1 MTRQQRTFLILVTG
15 YWSLATALGGCESL
29 ERKLTRKPKH
39 PEPPPNPIINFQDY
53 SQAMTPLERYRKH
66 YLIFDYWNG
75 ELREALADHSPNS
88 KRMTRA
94 CTESL
99 AELEA
104 LKGLVPEDA
113 AQQLTPLIVARE
125 HWKSQLENGTLNSS
139 EAMLIQREVESQA
152 RQIHR
157 EFFWRNMEE
166 KLKAK

>member
-1 MTRQQRTFLILVTG
+1 MMRRFCQTLVLVVG
-15 YWSLATALGGCESL
+15 GWWLVVALSGCESL

-53 SQAMTPLERYRKH
+53 SQSMTPLERYRKH

-75 ELREALADHSPNS
+75 ELREALADRSPNS
-88 KRMTRA
+88 KRMMRA
-94 CTESL
+94 CSESL
-99 AELEA
+99 GELEA
-104 LKGLVPEDA
+104 LKGLVPDD
-113 AQQLTPLIVARE
+113 VARQLE
-125 HWKSQLENGTLNSS
+125 PLLAARERWKSQLERGTLSSS

-157 EFFWRNMEE
+157 EFFWRNMED